1 MRYTHYFVIMRN
13 PHYSNLQLMY
23 HLVQVVAM
31 KLRKNDLGDK
41 NVIGLKIISIR
52 KKRKIKQKD
61 FLAKLHV
68 QGLEISPTMLS
79 RIEGQ
84 HRLVHDYE
92 VVEIAKALGVTPNDL
107 LMDEPKA
114 L

>member
-1 MRYTHYFVIMRN
+1 MR
-13 PHYSNLQLMY
+13 Q
-23 HLVQVVAM
+23 
-31 KLRKNDLGDK
+31 RKNDLGNK
-41 NVIGLKIISIR
+41 NVIGSKITAIR

-68 QGLEISPTMLS
+68 LGLGISPTMLS

-92 VVEIAKALGVTPNDL
+92 VVKIAKALGVTPNDL
-107 LMDEPKA
+107 LLDEPEA